1 MEPVIEKNF
10 DLEQGILR
18 CWNIVEDLDDVIEM
32 IRTDY
37 TNQAVV
43 ISALEAVKNMAQL
56 RFDRT
61 WVTYEQVCRGLHEL
75 KSQRDALQQT
85 ALATRFDEA
94 VESVAKKPQAK
105 MAKSKKAKAVD
116 Q

>member
-18 CWNIVEDLDDVIEM
+18 CWNLVEDLEDVIHM
-32 IRTDY
+32 VKTDY

-43 ISALEAVKNMAQL
+43 VSALEAVKNMAQL

-61 WVTYEQVCRGLHEL
+61 WATYEEVCRGLHALRQE
-75 KSQRDALQQT
+75 RDGLARQT
-85 ALATRFDEA
+85 RDFDE
-94 VESVAKKPQAK
+94 VMESVAKKPQAK
-105 MAKSKKAKAVD
+105 MAKSKGQKAVD

>member
-18 CWNIVEDLDDVIEM
+18 CWNMVEDLDDVIEM
-32 IRTDY
+32 VRTDY

-61 WVTYEQVCRGLHEL
+61 WATYEEVCHGLHEL
-75 KSQRDALQQT
+75 KRQRDALQQT
-85 ALATRFDEA
+85 ALDTQFDEV
-94 VESVAKKPQAK
+94 VETVAEKPQAK
-105 MAKSKKAKAVD
+105 MAKSKQAKAVD
-116 Q
+116 K

>member
-18 CWNIVEDLDDVIEM
+18 CWNMVEDLDNVIEM
-32 IRTDY
+32 VRSDY

-43 ISALEAVKNMAQL
+43 ISALEAVKNMANL

-61 WVTYEQVCRGLHEL
+61 WATYEEVCRGLHEL
-75 KSQRDALQQT
+75 KRQRDALSQT
-85 ALATRFDEA
+85 VLATQFDEA
-94 VESVAKKPQAK
+94 VETVAKKPQAK

-116 Q
+116 K